1 MIPLRFIICLH
12 SYKSVILRLMILET
26 FMIDRP
32 YDVHSRTIK
41 NSAWLVD
48 PSSNARLVNDKL
60 L

>member
-1 MIPLRFIICLH
+1 
-12 SYKSVILRLMILET
+12 MILET